1 MQDQYILYLLIT
13 HYKKKKKITV
23 LNPFFLKIKNKKI
36 TVLRLKKGSMKTF
49 GAVLKMAQPIGY

>member
-1 MQDQYILYLLIT
+1 MQDQLLYLLIT
-13 HYKKKKKITV
+13 HYKKKKITV